1 MRLKTK
7 LFGTVYQFKDI
18 KEVLAKANEERS
30 GDRLA
35 GIAAKSVTE
44 MIAAK
49 EVLSN
54 LTLKDL
60 RNNSIV
66 PYEEDEVTRVIQDLV
81 NEKIYNQVKN
91 RTVAELREWILDT
104 KTRTSDIRRISRGL
118 MEAIKKGA
126 PADMIFQSIAGTH
139 GDI

>member
-1 MRLKTK
+1 MKTK

-126 PADMIFQSIAGTH
+126 PAGMIFQSIAGTH

>member
-1 MRLKTK
+1 MKTK

>member
-66 PYEEDEVTRVIQDLV
+66 PYEEDEVTSVIQDLV